1 MGGLEKWTY
10 PYVRT
15 LFDDQKGEIIGIW
28 RQIAPVKDP
37 NGAYYEIGGTGGS
50 WFRYA
55 GNYQWAWQRDFFDHG
70 NAANVFMAMAKNHQ
84 LTPRMQER
92 MKKGSNMPGWV
103 KRDSYD
109 WYADIAKREA

>member
-1 MGGLEKWTY
+1 MTD
-10 PYVRT
+10 RRR
-15 LFDDQKGEIIGIW
+15 GEVVASRRPG
-28 RQIAPVKDP
+28 APGTRPD
-37 NGAYYEIGGTGGS
+37 GTHYEIRGVGGS

-70 NAANVFMAMAKNHQ
+70 NAANVFLAMAKNHQ

-103 KRDSYD
+103 RRDSYD